1 MNIIHSLIT
10 MHLLHSH
17 SVIKSTKR
25 DLFMHFWNIYESEIL
40 ELHFNYPQKYK
51 MNNYDRAAFTQYEFS
66 TFVSHQLCVKAKNSN
81 VWFYFKYYS
90 SVLSMKC
97 ISLVINSEKN
107 IS

>member
-25 DLFMHFWNIYESEIL
+25 DLFMHFWNIHESEIL

-66 TFVSHQLCVKAKNSN
+66 TFVSHSAVCES
-81 VWFYFKYYS
+81 
-90 SVLSMKC
+90 
-97 ISLVINSEKN
+97 
-107 IS
+107 